1 MEMNTLEQFDKAEED
16 CERALAAI
24 REARREFINRQDLN
38 KQAKKMVDEMYKDGK
53 SPLEQFG
60 TSWDK
65 LARFESDNP
74 DLLTQTQYTY
84 INSRGKD
91 GKSN

>member
-60 TSWDK
+60 TSWGK
-65 LARFESDNP
+65 LSKVEIDNP
-74 DLLTQTQYTY
+74 KL
-84 INSRGKD
+84 IS
-91 GKSN
+91 